1 MYKESQTK
9 LHQAESQIISLQT
22 EIKKI
27 STSSTTKVTTITS
40 SSSKADDFSIERE
53 KWIKERQNLETEV
66 NEIKNHLIGAETYI
80 RQLEQQLET
89 LNKQYIISK
98 YYSIQSKPSTSPS
111 LKKTMTFIKL
121 YFKPRSTSAKWKRR
135 SQNPSTDDYVKIHP
149 FTNIIPTNQCFI
161 LSLVTASD
169 VKQASILNLKSSC

>member
-1 MYKESQTK
+1 MESRKKDVGSSQVSTQSKETEHKLENYIRMYKESQTK

-53 KWIKERQNLETEV
+53 KWVKERQNLETEV

-80 RQLEQQLET
+80 R
-89 LNKQYIISK
+89 
-98 YYSIQSKPSTSPS
+98 
-111 LKKTMTFIKL
+111 
-121 YFKPRSTSAKWKRR
+121 
-135 SQNPSTDDYVKIHP
+135 
-149 FTNIIPTNQCFI
+149 
-161 LSLVTASD
+161 
-169 VKQASILNLKSSC
+169 